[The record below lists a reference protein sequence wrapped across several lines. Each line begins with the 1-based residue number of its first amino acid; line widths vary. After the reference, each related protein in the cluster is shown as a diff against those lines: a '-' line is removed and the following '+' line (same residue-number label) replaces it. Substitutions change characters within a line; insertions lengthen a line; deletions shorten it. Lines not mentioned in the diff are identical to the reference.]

1 MDSWAWHWDLFLCLA
16 FLVLIK
22 FWSEKM
28 QKNVPRKDIL
38 VEGVALRPCPMSSR
52 LDILVVVGQKP
63 SGQNDPAVS
72 VVRRSAACPPIY
84 VRYHALPTAFKAQM
98 SPLIKLDGSQ
108 RYQHTLPS

>member
-1 MDSWAWHWDLFLCLA
+1 
-16 FLVLIK
+16 
-22 FWSEKM
+22 M

-72 VVRRSAACPPIY
+72 VVRSSAARPAIY
-84 VRYHALPTAFKAQM
+84 VRYHDLPTAFKAQM

-108 RYQHTLPS
+108 RYQHTLAS